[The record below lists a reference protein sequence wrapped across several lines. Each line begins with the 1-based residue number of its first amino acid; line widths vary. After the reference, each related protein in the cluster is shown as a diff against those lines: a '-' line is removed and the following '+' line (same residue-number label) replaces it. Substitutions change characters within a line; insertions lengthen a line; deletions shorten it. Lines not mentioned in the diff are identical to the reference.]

1 MGCPC
6 LGLVLGNVDRPSSLV
21 MSVSM
26 AVKEV
31 QGWINT
37 AVANGVQWGIQS
49 ALVAAMSHFLKLKS

>member
-26 AVKEV
+26 AAKEV

-37 AVANGVQWGIQS
+37 AVANGVRWGIQS